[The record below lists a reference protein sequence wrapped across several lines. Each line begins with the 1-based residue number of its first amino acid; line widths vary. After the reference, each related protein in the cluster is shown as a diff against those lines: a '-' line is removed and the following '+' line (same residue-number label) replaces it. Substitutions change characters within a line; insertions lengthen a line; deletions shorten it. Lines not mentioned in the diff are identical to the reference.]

1 MLTNTGKRINV
12 VRVPIFGTFVREIND
27 SVTIAMSEVNGN
39 GARLVERIDQLI
51 RELTEIRDE
60 VTALSES
67 SSETPVAPT
76 IEEVTEEATSPESD
90 EISPIVVD
98 EELEEKV
105 PELTLE
111 TAFEPMVDF
120 HTAGQ
125 LSVADSFFFANE
137 LFGGNRPE
145 LNRVLGEIDRL
156 SSVSQMRHYLTE
168 TLDLNVESDEGKR
181 FYDFVLSRSSSA
193 RSLVRRPFL

>member
-1 MLTNTGKRINV
+1 
-12 VRVPIFGTFVREIND
+12 
-27 SVTIAMSEVNGN
+27 MSEVNGN

-67 SSETPVAPT
+67 SSETPVDPT

-145 LNRVLGEIDRL
+145 LNRVLGEVDRL

-181 FYDFVLSRSSSA
+181 FYDFVLSCST
-193 RSLVRRPFL
+193 RR

>member
-1 MLTNTGKRINV
+1 MLTNTGKRIIV

-76 IEEVTEEATSPESD
+76 IEEVTEETTSPESD
-90 EISPIVVD
+90 EIIPVVVD

-181 FYDFVLSRSSSA
+181 FYDFVLACST
-193 RSLVRRPFL
+193 RR

>member
-1 MLTNTGKRINV
+1 MLTNTGKRIIV

-67 SSETPVAPT
+67 SSETPVDPT

-90 EISPIVVD
+90 EIIPIVVD

-181 FYDFVLSRSSSA
+181 FYDFVLSCST
-193 RSLVRRPFL
+193 RR

>member
-1 MLTNTGKRINV
+1 
-12 VRVPIFGTFVREIND
+12 
-27 SVTIAMSEVNGN
+27 MSEVNGN

-67 SSETPVAPT
+67 SSETPVDPT

-90 EISPIVVD
+90 ETTPIVVD

-156 SSVSQMRHYLTE
+156 SSVSQMRNYLTE

-181 FYDFVLSRSSSA
+181 FYDFVLSCST
-193 RSLVRRPFL
+193 RR

>member
-1 MLTNTGKRINV
+1 MLTNTGKRIIV

-67 SSETPVAPT
+67 SSETPVAPTT

-181 FYDFVLSRSSSA
+181 FYDFVLSCST
-193 RSLVRRPFL
+193 RR

>member
-1 MLTNTGKRINV
+1 
-12 VRVPIFGTFVREIND
+12 
-27 SVTIAMSEVNGN
+27 MSEVNGN

-67 SSETPVAPT
+67 SSETPVDPT

-90 EISPIVVD
+90 ETTPIVVD

-145 LNRVLGEIDRL
+145 LNRVLSEIDRL

-181 FYDFVLSRSSSA
+181 FYDFVLSCSA
-193 RSLVRRPFL
+193 RR

>member
-67 SSETPVAPT
+67 SSETPVDPT

-145 LNRVLGEIDRL
+145 LNRVLGEVDRL

-181 FYDFVLSRSSSA
+181 FYDFVLSCST
-193 RSLVRRPFL
+193 RR

>member
-1 MLTNTGKRINV
+1 
-12 VRVPIFGTFVREIND
+12 
-27 SVTIAMSEVNGN
+27 MSEANGN

-51 RELTEIRDE
+51 QELTEIRDE

-67 SSETPVAPT
+67 SSETPVDPT

-90 EISPIVVD
+90 ETTPIVVD

-181 FYDFVLSRSSSA
+181 FYDFVLSCST
-193 RSLVRRPFL
+193 RR

>member
-67 SSETPVAPT
+67 SSETPVDPT
-76 IEEVTEEATSPESD
+76 IEEVTEEATSPEND
-90 EISPIVVD
+90 EIIPVVVD
-98 EELEEKV
+98 EELEVKV

-181 FYDFVLSRSSSA
+181 FYDFVLSCST
-193 RSLVRRPFL
+193 RR

>member
-67 SSETPVAPT
+67 SSETPVVPT
-76 IEEVTEEATSPESD
+76 IEELTEEATSPESD
-90 EISPIVVD
+90 EIIPVVVD

-181 FYDFVLSRSSSA
+181 FYDFVLSCST
-193 RSLVRRPFL
+193 RR

>member
-1 MLTNTGKRINV
+1 
-12 VRVPIFGTFVREIND
+12 
-27 SVTIAMSEVNGN
+27 MSEVNGN

-67 SSETPVAPT
+67 SSETPVDPT

-90 EISPIVVD
+90 ETTPIVVD

-181 FYDFVLSRSSSA
+181 FYDFLLSCST
-193 RSLVRRPFL
+193 RR

>member
-1 MLTNTGKRINV
+1 M
-12 VRVPIFGTFVREIND
+12 
-27 SVTIAMSEVNGN
+27 IAMSEVNGN

-67 SSETPVAPT
+67 SSEMPVDPT
-76 IEEVTEEATSPESD
+76 IEEVTEEATSPESE
-90 EISPIVVD
+90 EIAPMVV

-145 LNRVLGEIDRL
+145 LNRVLGEVDRL

-181 FYDFVLSRSSSA
+181 FYDFVLSCST
-193 RSLVRRPFL
+193 RR

>member
-1 MLTNTGKRINV
+1 
-12 VRVPIFGTFVREIND
+12 
-27 SVTIAMSEVNGN
+27 MSEVNGN

-67 SSETPVAPT
+67 SSETPVDPT

-98 EELEEKV
+98 EKLEEKV

-145 LNRVLGEIDRL
+145 LNRVLGEVDRL

-181 FYDFVLSRSSSA
+181 FYDFVLSCST
-193 RSLVRRPFL
+193 RR

>member
-1 MLTNTGKRINV
+1 
-12 VRVPIFGTFVREIND
+12 
-27 SVTIAMSEVNGN
+27 MSEVNGN

-51 RELTEIRDE
+51 QELTEIRDE
-60 VTALSES
+60 VSTLREPSAQPSV
-67 SSETPVAPT
+67 VAAT
-76 IEEVTEEATSPESD
+76 EEVTEEPMAPESD
-90 EISPIVVD
+90 EAPIIVD

-181 FYDFVLSRSSSA
+181 FYDFVLSCST
-193 RSLVRRPFL
+193 RR

>member
-1 MLTNTGKRINV
+1 
-12 VRVPIFGTFVREIND
+12 
-27 SVTIAMSEVNGN
+27 MSEVNGN

-67 SSETPVAPT
+67 SSETPVDPT
-76 IEEVTEEATSPESD
+76 IEEVTEETTSQESD
-90 EISPIVVD
+90 ETPIVVD

-145 LNRVLGEIDRL
+145 LNRVLGELDRL
-156 SSVSQMRHYLTE
+156 SSVSQMRHYLSE
-168 TLDLNVESDEGKR
+168 TLGLNLESDEGKR
-181 FYDFVLSRSSSA
+181 FYDFVLSCST
-193 RSLVRRPFL
+193 RR

>member
-1 MLTNTGKRINV
+1 MLTNTGKRIIV

-27 SVTIAMSEVNGN
+27 SVTIAMSEANGN

-51 RELTEIRDE
+51 QELTEIRDE

-67 SSETPVAPT
+67 SSETPVDPT

-90 EISPIVVD
+90 ETTPIVVD

-181 FYDFVLSRSSSA
+181 FYDFVLSCST
-193 RSLVRRPFL
+193 RR

>member
-1 MLTNTGKRINV
+1 
-12 VRVPIFGTFVREIND
+12 
-27 SVTIAMSEVNGN
+27 MSEVNGN

-145 LNRVLGEIDRL
+145 LNRVLGEVDRL

-181 FYDFVLSRSSSA
+181 FYAFVLSCSP
-193 RSLVRRPFL
+193 RR

>member
-1 MLTNTGKRINV
+1 MLTNTGKRIIV

-60 VTALSES
+60 MTALSES
-67 SSETPVAPT
+67 SSETPVDPT

-90 EISPIVVD
+90 ETTPIVVD

-181 FYDFVLSRSSSA
+181 FYDFVLSCST
-193 RSLVRRPFL
+193 RR

>member
-1 MLTNTGKRINV
+1 MLTNTGKRIIV

-67 SSETPVAPT
+67 SSETPVVPT

-181 FYDFVLSRSSSA
+181 FYDFVLSCST
-193 RSLVRRPFL
+193 RR

>member
-1 MLTNTGKRINV
+1 MLTNTGKRIIV

-67 SSETPVAPT
+67 SSETPVDPT

-90 EISPIVVD
+90 ETTPIVVD

-145 LNRVLGEIDRL
+145 LNRVLSEIDRL

-181 FYDFVLSRSSSA
+181 FYDFVLSCST
-193 RSLVRRPFL
+193 RR

>member
-1 MLTNTGKRINV
+1 M
-12 VRVPIFGTFVREIND
+12 
-27 SVTIAMSEVNGN
+27 IAMSEVNGN

-67 SSETPVAPT
+67 SSETPVDPT
-76 IEEVTEEATSPESD
+76 IEEVTEETTSPESD
-90 EISPIVVD
+90 ETTPMVVD

-145 LNRVLGEIDRL
+145 LNRVLGEVDRL

-181 FYDFVLSRSSSA
+181 FYNFVLSCST
-193 RSLVRRPFL
+193 RR

>member
-39 GARLVERIDQLI
+39 GARLIERIDQLI
-51 RELTEIRDE
+51 QELTEIRDE
-60 VTALSES
+60 VSTLREPSAQPSV
-67 SSETPVAPT
+67 VAAT
-76 IEEVTEEATSPESD
+76 EEVTEEATSPESD
-90 EISPIVVD
+90 ETTPIVVD

-145 LNRVLGEIDRL
+145 LNRVLSEIDRL

-181 FYDFVLSRSSSA
+181 FYDFVLSCST
-193 RSLVRRPFL
+193 RR

>member
-1 MLTNTGKRINV
+1 
-12 VRVPIFGTFVREIND
+12 
-27 SVTIAMSEVNGN
+27 MSEVNGN

-67 SSETPVAPT
+67 SSETPVDPT
-76 IEEVTEEATSPESD
+76 IEEVTEETTSQESD
-90 EISPIVVD
+90 ETPIVVD

-145 LNRVLGEIDRL
+145 LNRVLEEIDRL

-168 TLDLNVESDEGKR
+168 TLGLNLESDEGKR
-181 FYDFVLSRSSSA
+181 FYDFVLSCST
-193 RSLVRRPFL
+193 RR

>member
-1 MLTNTGKRINV
+1 
-12 VRVPIFGTFVREIND
+12 
-27 SVTIAMSEVNGN
+27 MSEVNGN

-60 VTALSES
+60 MTALSES
-67 SSETPVAPT
+67 SSETPVDPT

-90 EISPIVVD
+90 EIIPVVVD

-181 FYDFVLSRSSSA
+181 FYDFVLSCST
-193 RSLVRRPFL
+193 RR

>member
-1 MLTNTGKRINV
+1 
-12 VRVPIFGTFVREIND
+12 
-27 SVTIAMSEVNGN
+27 MSEVNGN

-67 SSETPVAPT
+67 SSETPVDPT

-90 EISPIVVD
+90 EIIPVVVD

-145 LNRVLGEIDRL
+145 LNRVLGEVDRL

-181 FYDFVLSRSSSA
+181 FYDFVLSCST
-193 RSLVRRPFL
+193 RR

>member
-1 MLTNTGKRINV
+1 MLTNTGKRIIV

-51 RELTEIRDE
+51 QELTEIRDE

-67 SSETPVAPT
+67 SSETPVDPT
-76 IEEVTEEATSPESD
+76 IEEVTEETTSQESD
-90 EISPIVVD
+90 ETPIVVD

-181 FYDFVLSRSSSA
+181 FYDFVLSCST
-193 RSLVRRPFL
+193 RR

>member
-1 MLTNTGKRINV
+1 MLTNTGKRIIV

-39 GARLVERIDQLI
+39 GARLIERIDQLI

-181 FYDFVLSRSSSA
+181 FYDFVLSCST
-193 RSLVRRPFL
+193 RR

>member
-1 MLTNTGKRINV
+1 
-12 VRVPIFGTFVREIND
+12 
-27 SVTIAMSEVNGN
+27 MSEVNGN

-51 RELTEIRDE
+51 QELTEIRDE

-67 SSETPVAPT
+67 SSETPVDPT

-90 EISPIVVD
+90 EATPIVVD

-145 LNRVLGEIDRL
+145 LNRVLGEVDRL

-181 FYDFVLSRSSSA
+181 FYDFVLSCST
-193 RSLVRRPFL
+193 RR

>member
-1 MLTNTGKRINV
+1 MLSNTGKRINV

-67 SSETPVAPT
+67 SSETPVDPT
-76 IEEVTEEATSPESD
+76 IEEVTEEATSPEND
-90 EISPIVVD
+90 EIIPVVVD
-98 EELEEKV
+98 EELEVKV

-181 FYDFVLSRSSSA
+181 FYDFVLSCST
-193 RSLVRRPFL
+193 RR

>member
-1 MLTNTGKRINV
+1 MLTNTGKRIIV

-51 RELTEIRDE
+51 RELTEIRNE

-76 IEEVTEEATSPESD
+76 IEEVTEEATSPESN

-145 LNRVLGEIDRL
+145 LNRVLGEVDRL

-168 TLDLNVESDEGKR
+168 TLDLNVESDEGKC
-181 FYDFVLSRSSSA
+181 FYDFVLSCST
-193 RSLVRRPFL
+193 RR

>member
-67 SSETPVAPT
+67 SSETPVDPT
-76 IEEVTEEATSPESD
+76 IEEVTEETTSQESD
-90 EISPIVVD
+90 ETPIVVD
-98 EELEEKV
+98 EGLEEKV

-145 LNRVLGEIDRL
+145 LNRVLGELDRL

-168 TLDLNVESDEGKR
+168 TLGLNLESDEGKR
-181 FYDFVLSRSSSA
+181 FYDFVLSCST
-193 RSLVRRPFL
+193 RR

>member
-1 MLTNTGKRINV
+1 MLTNTGKRIIV

-27 SVTIAMSEVNGN
+27 SETIAMSEVNGN

-67 SSETPVAPT
+67 SSETPVDPT

-90 EISPIVVD
+90 EITPMVV

-145 LNRVLGEIDRL
+145 LNRVLGEVDRL

-181 FYDFVLSRSSSA
+181 FYDFVLSCST
-193 RSLVRRPFL
+193 RR

>member
-27 SVTIAMSEVNGN
+27 SVTIVMSEVNGN

-67 SSETPVAPT
+67 SSETPVDPT
-76 IEEVTEEATSPESD
+76 IEEVTEETTSQESD
-90 EISPIVVD
+90 ETPIVVD

-145 LNRVLGEIDRL
+145 LNRVLGELDRL

-168 TLDLNVESDEGKR
+168 TLGLNLESDEGKR
-181 FYDFVLSRSSSA
+181 FYDFVLSCST
-193 RSLVRRPFL
+193 RR

>member
-67 SSETPVAPT
+67 SSETPVDPT
-76 IEEVTEEATSPESD
+76 IEEVTEETTSQESD
-90 EISPIVVD
+90 ETPIVVD

-145 LNRVLGEIDRL
+145 LNRVLGELDRL

-168 TLDLNVESDEGKR
+168 TLGLNLESDEGKR
-181 FYDFVLSRSSSA
+181 FYDFVLSCST
-193 RSLVRRPFL
+193 RR

>member
-1 MLTNTGKRINV
+1 
-12 VRVPIFGTFVREIND
+12 
-27 SVTIAMSEVNGN
+27 MSEVNGN

-67 SSETPVAPT
+67 SSETPVDHT

-90 EISPIVVD
+90 ETTPIVVD

-181 FYDFVLSRSSSA
+181 FYDFVLSCST
-193 RSLVRRPFL
+193 RR